1 MSNFSI
7 SSLFPFRR
15 VKIDGFEQ
23 IVDSDKGIAMF
34 TTVSPDQRYAPIC
47 YKCGSKASGIHDNSQ
62 RTLRDLSFGNNPGF
76 IIYNYRKITCPNCG
90 QTRVEDLGIIDDPNG
105 PRVTDRMARYIHE
118 ICCLMPIDQV
128 AKHFNLDWK
137 TVKEIDK
144 TFLEEKFGETVYTNS
159 GYIAIDEVSVGK
171 HHKYMTVVLDFITG
185 RVIWCGKNRQAETLD
200 NFLRICLKNIF

>member
-1 MSNFSI
+1 M
-7 SSLFPFRR
+7 
-15 VKIDGFEQ
+15 
-23 IVDSDKGIAMF
+23 
-34 TTVSPDQRYAPIC
+34 
-47 YKCGSKASGIHDNSQ
+47 
-62 RTLRDLSFGNNPGF
+62 
-76 IIYNYRKITCPNCG
+76 
-90 QTRVEDLGIIDDPNG
+90 G

-118 ICCLMPIDQV
+118 LCCLMPIDQV
-128 AKHFNLDWK
+128 AKHFKLDWK